1 MTDQAHLFDRA
12 AECERLMAAA
22 SDPETKE
29 ILRLARDMWI
39 ALANESAAMSDDNMT
54 KQIANIEKLQR
65 DLSQ

>member
-1 MTDQAHLFDRA
+1 MTDHARLFDRA
-12 AECERLMAAA
+12 AECERLMDAA

-39 ALANESAAMSDDNMT
+39 ALANKRMSADYVT
-54 KQIANIEKLQR
+54 KQIADPAKLQR

>member
-1 MTDQAHLFDRA
+1 MD
-12 AECERLMAAA
+12 AA

-39 ALANESAAMSDDNMT
+39 ALANKRMSADYVT
-54 KQIANIEKLQR
+54 KQIADPAKLQR